1 MLTLDKLK
9 LYQRFDGD
17 ADGWA
22 RMRMDDD
29 TGMTDDDWLLID
41 ELRHGFALIAA
52 DRASPA
58 FAAAL
63 EQRLRDV
70 TPDEATRQVLRKL

>member
-1 MLTLDKLK
+1 
-9 LYQRFDGD
+9 
-17 ADGWA
+17 
-22 RMRMDDD
+22 
-29 TGMTDDDWLLID
+29 
-41 ELRHGFALIAA
+41 LRHGFALIAA

>member
-29 TGMTDDDWLLID
+29 TGMTDD
-41 ELRHGFALIAA
+41 E
-52 DRASPA
+52 
-58 FAAAL
+58 
-63 EQRLRDV
+63 
-70 TPDEATRQVLRKL
+70 